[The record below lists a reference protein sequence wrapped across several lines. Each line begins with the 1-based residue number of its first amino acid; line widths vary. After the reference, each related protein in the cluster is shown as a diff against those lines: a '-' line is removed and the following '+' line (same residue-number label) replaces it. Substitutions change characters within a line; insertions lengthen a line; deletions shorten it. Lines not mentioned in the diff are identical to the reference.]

1 VKCQE
6 CEELLHPYLDGEI
19 DSAQRA
25 AVDEHLKACDDC
37 RQALEHLQM
46 LRRALQLPELR
57 YTASDVLRQR
67 IKTKLREADARERRP
82 KWPAWGAAIAA
93 GVLAVALLWNLAPH
107 GGGGDGTQL
116 AALDDAMVDS
126 AVDQQQ
132 DAQKDQRFTDIAST
146 DAKAVESWF
155 KGKLAYNPPV
165 PDLSAQGYTLVG
177 GRLDKVKGEP
187 AAALT
192 YKHGDDL
199 ITVFVC
205 AAQHGDK
212 GLDTDSDDGYQVVY
226 WTRGSLSFWVVSKLD
241 AAQLKQIG
249 VSLQQTG

>member
-25 AVDEHLKACDDC
+25 AVDEHLKGCDDC

-57 YTASDVLRQR
+57 YTASDTLRHR
-67 IKTKLREADARERRP
+67 IQTKLRAADTRERRP
-82 KWPAWGAAIAA
+82 AWPRWSAAIAA
-93 GVLAVALLWNLAPH
+93 SVLAVTLVWNFVPH
-107 GGGGDGTQL
+107 GGAPAPDV
-116 AALDDAMVDS
+116 DDAMVDS

-132 DAQKDQRFTDIAST
+132 DALKDQHLTDIASA
-146 DAKAVESWF
+146 DAKAVQSWF
-155 KGKLAYNPPV
+155 SGKLAYVPPV

-192 YKHGDDL
+192 YKHGDDVV
-199 ITVFVC
+199 TVFVC

-212 GLDTDSDDGYQVVY
+212 DIDTDSDDGYQVVY
-226 WTRGSLSFWVVSKLD
+226 WTKGSLSFWVVSKLD
-241 AAQLKQIG
+241 LDHLKTIGSALKQVG
-249 VSLQQTG
+249 